1 MVALSASHSRAA
13 DSTSVCSTVCRS
25 KAERLITFST
35 SAVAVCCRNDSDR
48 SSVRWRSSLSSRALS
63 MAMTAWAAK
72 LASRVTCLSVKGTN
86 FLPKD
91 ADNSNGLIVLQHRH
105 SDHGP
110 NAAEFDRRY
119 GRRIALSV
127 SWCCC
132 EVGNMS
138 RLLRSN
144 SLTKSTTRSR
154 TDRAAFSRIGKRG
167 RHVVACDGPQCAV
180 FMKIEEPE
188 SSLTKLNGVCQH
200 GLEDRRQITKG
211 TRNDA
216 QNLSGSSLLL
226 QRLAQLV
233 Q

>member
-1 MVALSASHSRAA
+1 MVALSASHSCAA
-13 DSTSVCSTVCRS
+13 DATSVCSTVCRS

-48 SSVRWRSSLSSRALS
+48 SSVRWRPGAPDGDDSLGREISKQGDL
-63 MAMTAWAAK
+63 
-72 LASRVTCLSVKGTN
+72 LVGKGTN

-167 RHVVACDGPQCAV
+167 RHVVACDGAQCAV